1 MIHLKVKQIR
11 YKYRYGCN
19 MKKQGKKQNKTK
31 NQKTQLRGVGTMR
44 VNTVPTKLFWWLI
57 FFRAFLFSFPN
68 TIVSKVL
75 WNSTKF
81 LFAVLQCVIFMLDK

>member
-19 MKKQGKKQNKTK
+19 MKKPQNKKIPKKKKKQPKK
-31 NQKTQLRGVGTMR
+31 PTQPGDVGTMR

-57 FFRAFLFSFPN
+57 FFRAFLYFQTLLLAKS
-68 TIVSKVL
+68 
-75 WNSTKF
+75 WWDSTKF
-81 LFAVLQCVIFMLDK
+81 LFAVL